1 MDLESKISSLKNYV
15 KLSTQDDSPAARAN
29 EYKENSNG
37 NSEQKNGWWGSISD
51 KAQEPD
57 PWLPGLSKTQRIVG
71 FFLCLLLGTFCFG
84 MAAMIIPF
92 IIIKSRKFVALYT
105 MGSIFTLGSFSL
117 LWGPYHHF
125 KHLVSVE
132 RLPFTVTYFGSM
144 SATLYV
150 AIFMKSTF
158 LTLFC
163 AIIQVITLI
172 WYIVSYIPG
181 GTAGMKMM
189 SRFFS
194 SAAMKTVSKTLPV

>member
-15 KLSTQDDSPAARAN
+15 KLSTQDDREAAHKN
-29 EYKENSNG
+29 EESSNSNA
-37 NSEQKNGWWGSISD
+37 EANGWWGTISN

-71 FFLCLLLGTFCFG
+71 FFMSLLLGMFCFG
-84 MAAMIIPF
+84 MAAMLIPF
-92 IIIKSRKFVALYT
+92 IILKSRKFVALYT

-125 KHLVSVE
+125 KHLISVE

-150 AIFMKSTF
+150 AIF
-158 LTLFC
+158 
-163 AIIQVITLI
+163 
-172 WYIVSYIPG
+172 VSI
-181 GTAGMKMM
+181 
-189 SRFFS
+189 
-194 SAAMKTVSKTLPV
+194 L